1 VGRTAIPAQPAAA
14 EPAAPPAAEQA
25 PEKTSPA
32 VAPGQVRNCLIVDDS
47 RVMRRVSRSVVE
59 SLGFAAAE
67 AEDGREALARCE
79 AGMPDLILLDWN
91 MPVMS
96 GIEFIAALRAKPG
109 GDKPMVVFCTTEND
123 PAIIGKGVAAGADGF
138 VTKPFDPATL
148 QAKLVRLGA
157 A

>member
-1 VGRTAIPAQPAAA
+1 MGRSAIPAQPDAAEAPPAAA
-14 EPAAPPAAEQA
+14 EPPAERSVAA
-25 PEKTSPA
+25 K
-32 VAPGQVRNCLIVDDS
+32 APGQLRNCLIVDDS
-47 RVMRRVSRSVVE
+47 RVMRKVSRMVVE
-59 SLGFAAAE
+59 SLGYTAAE
-67 AEDGREALARCE
+67 AEDGREALGRCGS
-79 AGMPDLILLDWN
+79 GMPDLILLDWN
-91 MPVMS
+91 MPVMT
-96 GIEFIAALRAKPG
+96 GIEFITALRAQPG

>member
-1 VGRTAIPAQPAAA
+1 MGRTAIPAETPVQAAP
-14 EPAAPPAAEQA
+14 EPAAPTQ
-25 PEKTSPA
+25 S
-32 VAPGQVRNCLIVDDS
+32 PGQARRCLIVDDS
-47 RVMRRVSRSVVE
+47 RVMRKVSRGVVE

-67 AEDGREALARCE
+67 AEDGREALARCDA

-91 MPVMS
+91 MPVMT
-96 GIEFIAALRAKPG
+96 GIEFIAELRGKPG

-148 QAKLVRLGA
+148 HTKLQRLGVA
-157 A
+157 